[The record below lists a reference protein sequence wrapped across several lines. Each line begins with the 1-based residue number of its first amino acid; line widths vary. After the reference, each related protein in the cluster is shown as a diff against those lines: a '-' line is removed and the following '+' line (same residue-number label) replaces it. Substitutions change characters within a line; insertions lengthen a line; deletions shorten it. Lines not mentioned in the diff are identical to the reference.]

1 MTATLAKMPDETPLQ
16 KEIETY
22 NAKLGELSAY
32 LGKFVL
38 IKGDS
43 VEGIYDTYADAL
55 KIGYER
61 FQLQPFMVKQIA
73 PAEQVQFFTREIDPE
88 CRAST

>member
-1 MTATLAKMPDETPLQ
+1 MATHMTKQPPLQ
-16 KEIETY
+16 REMDTY
-22 NAKLGELSAY
+22 AAKLPDLLGNI
-32 LGKFVL
+32 GKFVL

-55 KIGYER
+55 KVGYER
-61 FQLQPFMVKQIA
+61 FQLDTFMVKQIA
-73 PAEQVQFFTREIDPE
+73 PAEQIQFFTRELDLQ